1 MMDASPN
8 DAAVVR
14 SVIELGRELGI
25 AVVAEGVETESHLQ
39 TLRQLGC
46 TVVQG
51 YHIGY
56 PMSASE
62 FEDMATQW
70 NARAPLAAG
79 TVPVGHRRALK
90 AV

>member
-1 MMDASPN
+1 
-8 DAAVVR
+8 VR

-39 TLRQLGC
+39 TLRRLGC
-46 TVVQG
+46 TVAQG

-56 PMSASE
+56 PMDASD
-62 FEDMATQW
+62 FEAMATEW
-70 NARAPLAAG
+70 NSRAGGPVEVVPAG
-79 TVPVGHRRALK
+79 NRRALK